1 MSTMLRALALKAL
14 DQRIASSAAAPPMEL
29 GASAPSAETAS
40 PGSEGSSDARKV
52 HTERRKSV
60 GEVDIGVAGSDSRS
74 ESKQK
79 SDSQ

>member
-14 DQRIASSAAAPPMEL
+14 DQRIASSAAPPMEL

-60 GEVDIGVAGSDSRS
+60 GEVDIGDAGSDSRS
-74 ESKQK
+74 KSKQK

>member
-14 DQRIASSAAAPPMEL
+14 DQRIASSAAPPMEL

-74 ESKQK
+74 KSKQK

>member
-14 DQRIASSAAAPPMEL
+14 DQRIASSAAPPMEL

-40 PGSEGSSDARKV
+40 PGSEGSSDARNV

-74 ESKQK
+74 KSKQK

>member
-1 MSTMLRALALKAL
+1 MATMLRALALKAL
-14 DQRIASSAAAPPMEL
+14 DQRIASSAAPPMEV

-74 ESKQK
+74 KSKQK

>member
-14 DQRIASSAAAPPMEL
+14 DQRIASSAAPPMEL

-40 PGSEGSSDARKV
+40 PGSDGSSDARKV

-74 ESKQK
+74 KSKQK

>member
-14 DQRIASSAAAPPMEL
+14 DQRIASSAAPPMEL

-60 GEVDIGVAGSDSRS
+60 GEVDIGIAGSDSRS
-74 ESKQK
+74 KSKQK

>member
-14 DQRIASSAAAPPMEL
+14 DQRIASSAAPPMEL
-29 GASAPSAETAS
+29 GASAPFAETAS

-74 ESKQK
+74 KSKQK

>member
-14 DQRIASSAAAPPMEL
+14 DQRIASSAAPPMEL

-74 ESKQK
+74 MSKQK